1 MKNPPERADFFV
13 LKTLKP
19 PLFGVSQMGAPQGG
33 FSCPFG
39 AIHLQVAE
47 QSEVGGGTCIGRPL
61 SRCATA
67 ACGRPR
73 RSSDSPL
80 DCHSLLRLRFAY
92 PHPSRDRGAFS
103 ALMFESR
110 KTKKNRPPKGS
121 VLVRQKGLVCIFFRF
136 LRKKIEVLPPSR
148 PAASNS
154 PPDCC
159 I

>member
-19 PLFGVSQMGAPQGG
+19 PLFGVSQMGE
-33 FSCPFG
+33 
-39 AIHLQVAE
+39 VAE
-47 QSEVGGGTCIGRPL
+47 QSEVGGGRALVAPL

-92 PHPSRDRGAFS
+92 PHPLRDRGAFFIPS
-103 ALMFESR
+103 ASF
-110 KTKKNRPPKGS
+110 
-121 VLVRQKGLVCIFFRF
+121 
-136 LRKKIEVLPPSR
+136 
-148 PAASNS
+148 AAAGR
-154 PPDCC
+154 
-159 I
+159 

>member
-19 PLFGVSQMGAPQGG
+19 PRFGVSQMGE
-33 FSCPFG
+33 
-39 AIHLQVAE
+39 VAE
-47 QSEVGGGTCIGRPL
+47 QSEVGGGRALVAPL

-92 PHPSRDRGAFS
+92 PHAYAQGSLGRSRNGCIYENPPELLPGVKMLVHSSCAAMAAWSFLFMLRRMGMAS
-103 ALMFESR
+103 AMVS
-110 KTKKNRPPKGS
+110 TS
-121 VLVRQKGLVCIFFRF
+121 
-136 LRKKIEVLPPSR
+136 
-148 PAASNS
+148 ASAWTE
-154 PPDCC
+154 PTP
-159 I
+159 